1 MYLDEHDKGMEHSE
15 PIIGLLKR
23 SRKITIEFY
32 EKYNYSFFASKLNN
46 FLCVSVFTCVFSQQT
61 KVYFDGEKL
70 KEKERQRERERKGKY
85 KKKNIQL
92 HIEARVFI
100 ILTLSLFG

>member
-70 KEKERQRERERKGKY
+70 KEKERERERKGKY

-100 ILTLSLFG
+100 ILTLSFFG

>member
-70 KEKERQRERERKGKY
+70 KEKERERERKGKY